1 MAISFPI
8 EAYLQIARQ
17 KEINR
22 QMAMQNAVGISENV
36 AGSVAALQKQRAQQ
50 QLMNAIQ
57 QPGQVPIQGPQ
68 QMGPL
73 NQEQQAVAP
82 GTMVQNPQA
91 DVMGPLMKLYP
102 DMMVKSLEAQMNPL
116 TQSEIFKNYAT
127 GMAKDKPETVFTPEQ
142 AAFNVGDP
150 TLVDEFKSLYGGKIP
165 TQAVTARGQ
174 AVNRAGV
181 QGRFDSTMEDRE
193 LNRELRIDKG
203 VADIAIKIDSH
214 PMIKKLKEQEFG
226 IDQVTSLVELARG
239 GNTIASSAMGA
250 KMAKA
255 MGEVGV
261 LTEEDIARYVR
272 SGKLTQGAAD
282 KLLKWKNGVPSDA
295 TLDEIEQ
302 ISKAMKGSFDTRI
315 QPIYNRYVNILSR
328 NYKITPEDAAMR
340 LDVPYSGITGKKV
353 ASELNKSPEGWNDA
367 KEARYQELLRKK
379 GKK

>member
-150 TLVDEFKSLYGGKIP
+150 GLANEFQSLYGGKVP
-165 TQAVTARGQ
+165 PQAVTARGQ
-174 AVNRAGV
+174 ATNRAGIDR
-181 QGRFDSTMEDRE
+181 RFEGTMGDRE
-193 LNRELRIDKG
+193 TNRQLRIDKG
-203 VADIAIKIDSH
+203 IADIGIRIDSH
-214 PMIKKLKEQEFG
+214 PVIKKLREQEVALGQVDELLGLVKSGNSVAAAGMG
-226 IDQVTSLVELARG
+226 I
-239 GNTIASSAMGA
+239 

-261 LTEEDIARYVR
+261 MTDQDIKRYVT

-282 KLLKWKNGVPSDA
+282 KLSKWLKGTPSQATQAELQQITDVMKN
-295 TLDEIEQ
+295 
-302 ISKAMKGSFDTRI
+302 SFDKKI
-315 QPIYNRYVNILSR
+315 QPFLDRQVNLISR
-328 NYKITPEDAAMR
+328 NYGISPEDAAFR
-340 LDVPYSGITGKKV
+340 LDVPYSGMTGKKV
-353 ASELNKSPEGWNDA
+353 ASELNKSTEGWNDA